1 MVPIAHGYQPR
12 IRYAKPFQSCDLS
25 SFPRL
30 PPVAPERDAPMLL
43 DESENSWL
51 TGIAVVVVLS
61 EVAAVLVLRA
71 PYTMDV
77 FTGAVPL
84 FMSQAFGFDGFSS
97 WEKQTPNPVK

>member
-1 MVPIAHGYQPR
+1 
-12 IRYAKPFQSCDLS
+12 
-25 SFPRL
+25 
-30 PPVAPERDAPMLL
+30 MLL

-84 FMSQAFGFDGFSS
+84 FMSQALRI
-97 WEKQTPNPVK
+97 